1 MKAYSLDLRQK
12 IIKTYES
19 GGITQR
25 ELAEQFHVSLNF
37 IVTLLRRWRRDE
49 TLLPKR
55 RGAVMKPLLTPEI
68 MQFLDEQIKRECD
81 LSLSQLVELVREK
94 YSVSVSTKTM
104 SRMLRREN
112 LRYKKNASLPASEI
126 RKESKN

>member
-12 IIKTYES
+12 IIETYES

-49 TLLPKR
+49 TIEPKK

-68 MQFLDEQIKRECD
+68 MQFLSEQIERECD

-94 YSVSVSTKTM
+94 YSVSVSAKTI

-112 LRYKKNASLPASEI
+112 LRYKKNAFTPASEI
-126 RKESKN
+126 PRELKI